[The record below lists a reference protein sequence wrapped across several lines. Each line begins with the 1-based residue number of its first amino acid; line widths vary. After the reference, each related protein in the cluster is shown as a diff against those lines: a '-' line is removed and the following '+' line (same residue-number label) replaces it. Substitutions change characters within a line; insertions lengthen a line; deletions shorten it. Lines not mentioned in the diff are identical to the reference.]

1 MIVFVSK
8 KELKP
13 LQDILLDD
21 QFALK
26 GQFVMYEVVS
36 SIPSA
41 NILLSSLRS
50 VGYIPETAIADIID
64 NSLSANATRITIDFE
79 WKTHR
84 IIIADNGEGMTK
96 QDLLQSMSIGSSD
109 PLNTRSV
116 HDLGRFGMGMK
127 TASFSLGKKMTVL
140 TKYNDVL
147 NNACWDLDYVREEDR
162 WEIQVED
169 SLNPLI
175 WEISEKLSEYS
186 NGTVIC
192 ISKIDKVISSDTAQ
206 EKKKFY
212 KMIDNVKNHLSLVF
226 HRFMESGKITIIV
239 NGTPLIPWNP
249 FIPDNNARQ
258 ELEPEE
264 VTENGHTVL
273 IRPYVLPHKTKF
285 SNDDEVI
292 NAGGYKGW
300 LQHQGFYVYRN
311 ERLIIYGTWFG
322 LFKKEMSF
330 NLARIQLDIYSDSD
344 FDWQIDIKKSKA
356 VPPAYT
362 DDIIRLAA
370 EKATKQSVKVY
381 NSRGTYSDRKGN
393 ANAPQLS
400 YVWEQRKDSRGS
412 YSFVLNKKHTL
423 LNKLK
428 TTLSPE
434 QKELLNA
441 YLNLVEK
448 CSPMELSGVNDMSVS
463 KGSLPENEYNEL
475 TYQAKRLI
483 TTLIINGSSKEE
495 IRSLLQQLPDYTVLM
510 DDFDN
515 IYTEASNGT
524 K

>member
-1 MIVFVSK
+1 MSK
-8 KELKP
+8 P
-13 LQDILLDD
+13 IT
-21 QFALK
+21 
-26 GQFVMYEVVS
+26 

-50 VGYIPETAIADIID
+50 VGYTPETAIADIVD
-64 NSLSANATRITIDFE
+64 NSLSANASAITIEFNWQE
-79 WKTHR
+79 QV
-84 IIIADNGEGMTK
+84 IIISDNGDGMSE
-96 QDLLQSMSIGSSD
+96 QELLKSMNIGSSD
-109 PLNTRSV
+109 PLNSRSI

-127 TASFSLGKKMTVL
+127 TASFSLGKKLTVL
-140 TKYNDVL
+140 AKTSGII
-147 NNACWDLDYVREEDR
+147 NNASWDLDYVRKEDKWQILVEER
-162 WEIQVED
+162 SSLSIQQL
-169 SLNPLI
+169 SNR
-175 WEISEKLSEYS
+175 ISEYD
-186 NGTVIC
+186 NGTVVC
-192 ISKIDKVISSDTAQ
+192 ISNIDKVISSNSAN

-226 HRFMESGKITIIV
+226 HRFMESGKMSIIV
-239 NGTPLIPWNP
+239 NRTPLTPWNP
-249 FIPDNNARQ
+249 FIPDNKARQ

-264 VTENGHTVL
+264 VNENGHKVV

-285 SNDDEVI
+285 ANDDEVRA
-292 NAGGYKGW
+292 AGGYKGW
-300 LQHQGFYVYRN
+300 LHHQGFYVYRN
-311 ERLIIYGTWFG
+311 KRLIIYGTWFG

-362 DDIIRLAA
+362 DDIIRIAA

-381 NSRGTYSDRKGN
+381 NSRGTYS
-393 ANAPQLS
+393 
-400 YVWEQRKDSRGS
+400 
-412 YSFVLNKKHTL
+412 FFLNKKHTL

-428 TTLSPE
+428 ITLSAE

-463 KGSLPENEYNEL
+463 KGVLPENEYNEL
-475 TYQAKRLI
+475 AYQAKRLI
-483 TTLIINGSSKEE
+483 STLTINGSSKEE
-495 IRSLLQQLPDYTVLM
+495 TGSLLQQLPDYSALM

-515 IYTEASNGT
+515 IYMEACNGT